1 MTVDTPTAAVAI
13 TNLLAT
19 YAECIDT
26 GDLDG
31 AQPVFSLTPRSRSGL
46 VRAAGTLID
55 SVAML
60 DVWRKNVIIHPDGT
74 PRTKHVITN
83 ANVDV
88 DEIGGV
94 ATCRSYYTVFQQL
107 EGFALQPIIAGRY
120 HDKFEHVGDAWRWSF
135 RDYTLVDLVG
145 DLSQHLRMEVRLVTD
160 ALHRLFSLAGKTAL
174 VTGGGQ
180 GIGRMIAHGLVEAGA
195 TVYNRVAAN
204 SISVSR
210 PHGEL
215 SE

>member
-31 AQPVFSLTPRSRSGL
+31 AARLFTHAQIKVGVGPGG
-46 VRAAGTLID
+46 GTLID
-55 SVAML
+55 SVALL
-60 DVWRKNVIIHPDGT
+60 DVWRKNVIIHADGT

-83 ANVDV
+83 ANIDV
-88 DEIGGV
+88 DEIGGE

-120 HDKFEHVGDAWRWSF
+120 HDRFECVEGRWRF
-135 RDYTLVDLVG
+135 CERLEYLDLVG
-145 DLSQHLRMEVRLVTD
+145 DLSRHLTMAIPAR
-160 ALHRLFSLAGKTAL
+160 
-174 VTGGGQ
+174 
-180 GIGRMIAHGLVEAGA
+180 
-195 TVYNRVAAN
+195 
-204 SISVSR
+204 
-210 PHGEL
+210 
-215 SE
+215 